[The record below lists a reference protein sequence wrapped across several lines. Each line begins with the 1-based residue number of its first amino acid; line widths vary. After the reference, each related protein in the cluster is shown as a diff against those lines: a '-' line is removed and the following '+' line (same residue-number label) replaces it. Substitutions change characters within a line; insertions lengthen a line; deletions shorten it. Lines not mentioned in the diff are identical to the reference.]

1 MSSLSSDTCGL
12 GRDLRL
18 SGANSQWK
26 QYDRATLHLWPDLG
40 LSASR
45 DMGPATAH
53 REPVG
58 FCLTSGAWGCTNKNG
73 RGWKSPT
80 VRHGLAQTTGIRALR
95 PPAESTTNP
104 PDFDPSLAHRAGS
117 TVRRCV
123 SVNWPATGRLSWRR
137 GCAMPRAW
145 RGAGSCSRGESG
157 QRERARPT
165 HAEGDVA
172 IPRGITQPWESAC
185 PTTGECFPF
194 GSMAQAP

>member
-1 MSSLSSDTCGL
+1 MYITPISNWSSRRRRRARSHDRRHRACALRCLLDIRRVWVYKQKRSGL
-12 GRDLRL
+12 EVPDRQTRVGR
-18 SGANSQWK
+18 A
-26 QYDRATLHLWPDLG
+26 
-40 LSASR
+40 
-45 DMGPATAH
+45 
-53 REPVG
+53 
-58 FCLTSGAWGCTNKNG
+58 
-73 RGWKSPT
+73 
-80 VRHGLAQTTGIRALR
+80 TGIRALR

-104 PDFDPSLAHRAGS
+104 PDFDPSLTHRAGS

-172 IPRGITQPWESAC
+172 IPRGITRPWESAYPNRGVLSLRFNGSSPLGC
-185 PTTGECFPF
+185 FGGELYT
-194 GSMAQAP
+194 